1 MPRRSTLNPE
11 RRRLRS
17 QPPASD
23 DLAGAV
29 LVDPVRVRGPA
40 EPAAADRAADER
52 AGFVAGR
59 DALPADRAGF
69 AVAPAA
75 RLDEAAPRG
84 VLAASADGRRDAE
97 DRCFAVL
104 ADDVP
109 SVGGVPFGSPPAGID
124 GFFTGASRT
133 RRRLSGVAI
142 GTPESL
148 QVTMLRR

>member
-23 DLAGAV
+23 DRAGAV
-29 LVDPVRVRGPA
+29 LVDPVRVRGPE
-40 EPAAADRAADER
+40 EPAAAERAA
-52 AGFVAGR
+52 FVAGR
-59 DALPADRAGF
+59 VAFVADRAGF

-75 RLDEAAPRG
+75 RLDGAAPRG
-84 VLAASADGRRDAE
+84 VVALSADGRRDVE
-97 DRCFAVL
+97 DRCFAVP
-104 ADDVP
+104 ADGVP
-109 SVGGVPFGSPPAGID
+109 PVGGVPLASPPAGID

-133 RRRLSGVAI
+133 RRRLSGVPI